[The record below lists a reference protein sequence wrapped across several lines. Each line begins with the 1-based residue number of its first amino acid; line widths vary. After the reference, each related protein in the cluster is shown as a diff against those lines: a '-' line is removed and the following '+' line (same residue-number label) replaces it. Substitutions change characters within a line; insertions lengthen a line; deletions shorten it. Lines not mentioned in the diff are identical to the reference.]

1 MSALQPAAKPFVK
14 WAGGKRF
21 LLPELLKHVPDW
33 PLHRLRHIGTYY
45 EPFVGG
51 GAMFFA
57 MGAGAA
63 VLADTNEEL
72 MNAFRVVKE
81 DVETLITELR
91 TPLYA
96 NTSEA
101 FYAMRANDPKD
112 WHPHE
117 RAARFIYLN
126 RVCFNGL
133 YRVNSKGKF
142 NAPFGKYKNPTICDG
157 WNLRACSDALKY
169 TGLVH
174 DSFEKVVEQAK
185 PGDFVYFDPP
195 YDVLSP
201 TANFT
206 SYTPGGFGWEEQLL
220 LRQCCEELEKKGVS
234 FLLSNADTE
243 RINVLYGGKF
253 FIRKVQ
259 SPRAINSKSEKRG
272 LAKEVLI
279 YNREVE
285 GVV

>member
-1 MSALQPAAKPFVK
+1 LI
-14 WAGGKRF
+14 
-21 LLPELLKHVPDW
+21 PELLKHLPNW
-33 PLHRLRHIGTYY
+33 PCHLLRWKGTYF

-57 MGAGAA
+57 VGAGRS
-63 VLADTNEEL
+63 VLYDTN
-72 MNAFRVVKE
+72 
-81 DVETLITELR
+81 TELINCMQMVQSDLPMVVIHLEGMTHAEEKYYEVR
-91 TPLYA
+91 KKDRDIDWPGAFTPAY
-96 NTSEA
+96 
-101 FYAMRANDPKD
+101 
-112 WHPHE
+112 

-126 RVCFNGL
+126 KTGYNGL
-133 YRVNSKGKF
+133 WRENSKGQ
-142 NAPFGKYKNPTICDG
+142 NNVPFGKYKNPTIIDRE
-157 WNLRACSDALKY
+157 NLAACSLAFKG
-169 TGLVH
+169 TTIEAA
-174 DSFEKVVEQAK
+174 SFEKVLEHAV

-272 LAKEVLI
+272 MAKEVLI